1 METRGHYV
9 AVGAFVLTIVFLA
22 LIAVLWL
29 GRFQLSTQY
38 NRYDIYFAGTVTGLA
53 PGAPVNYAGIRVGRV
68 AAIHL
73 DPNNVEQI
81 EVEVEIEAGTVI
93 KADAVAGID
102 TNILS
107 GVSSIQITGGTNEA
121 PVLAAEKGHPYPV
134 IQSRRSQLERV
145 YSRLPRLLER
155 LIELTDNLN
164 SVVDEHN
171 RKALAA
177 MLDNLRDASGSLIDA
192 TKGIPD
198 LTDQAKSTLVE
209 VRNVV
214 NDAKGTVKAATTF
227 IENVDKSYS
236 AHDGLKDQLAATLA
250 DFDHLAKG
258 LIETNRGL
266 QATIQDARPGVRDL
280 SQRTVGQLNDLIN
293 ETRQLVS
300 GLSRLASQIE
310 RDPTRFIYG
319 DRREGYTPR

>member
-22 LIAVLWL
+22 LVAVLWL

-38 NRYDIYFAGTVTGLA
+38 SRYDIYFTGTVTGLA

-68 AAIHL
+68 AAIRL
-73 DPNNVEQI
+73 NPENVEQI
-81 EVEVEIEAGTVI
+81 QVEVEVEAGTVI

-102 TNILS
+102 TNLLS
-107 GVSSIQITGGTNEA
+107 GVSTIQITGGTNEA
-121 PVLAAEKGHPYPV
+121 PILTAEKGQPYPV
-134 IQSRRSQLERV
+134 IQSVRSRLERV
-145 YSRLPRLLER
+145 YSRLPRLLDR
-155 LIELTDNLN
+155 LIELTDSLN

-177 MLDNLRDASGSLIDA
+177 TLDNLRDSSGSLVDA
-192 TKGIPD
+192 TKGIPEV
-198 LTDQAKSTLVE
+198 TDEAKNTLKE
-209 VRNVV
+209 
-214 NDAKGTVKAATTF
+214 AKITLKAATAF
-227 IENVDKSYS
+227 IENVDKSYIS
-236 AHDGLKDQLAATLA
+236 RDGLKDQLAATLA

-258 LIETNRGL
+258 LIDTNRSL

-293 ETRQLVS
+293 EARQLVS

-310 RDPTRFIYG
+310 RDPTKFIYG